1 MKSSLSLPN
10 KTLPKDTQI
19 MRLSIMSIFLF
30 ILLTGCSAP
39 TYSIKPQFTPKTPVS
54 SETGSVV
61 FSTLDTSKWD
71 VAYAFV
77 FGTHPLPVSIY
88 DITDDLKYIGT
99 MHTSSSSFIE
109 YTPPFGKRILM
120 LTSNGLHAI
129 SPFYHTDFIEV
140 DITKDKMTHIAISQ
154 SGLRQMPYFHEL
166 LMKDKDFDFCS
177 QPNNESYISDDK
189 MNTYMSE
196 NGIDPNAKY
205 FKKYCNMLSS
215 KYKSINVPNQHAYQ
229 EFESRKA
236 KIQDL
241 KNKDFPE
248 WKKDHTTHEVFD
260 LVKPILLADINQTDN
275 K

>member
-10 KTLPKDTQI
+10 KTLPKDIQI
-19 MRLSIMSIFLF
+19 MRLSILSILLF

-39 TYSIKPQFTPKTPVS
+39 INSVKPQFTPKTSVS
-54 SETGSVV
+54 TDMGSVV

-71 VAYAFV
+71 MAYTLV

-88 DITDDLKYIGT
+88 DITGDLKYIGT
-99 MHTSSSSFIE
+99 MLTSSSSFIE
-109 YTPPFGKRILM
+109 YTPPFGKRTLM

-140 DITKDKMTHIAISQ
+140 DITKEKMTHIAISQ
-154 SGLRQMPYFHEL
+154 SGFRQMPYFHEI

-177 QPNNESYISDDK
+177 QPNDESYISDDK
-189 MNTYMSE
+189 MNNYMSE
-196 NGIDPNAKY
+196 HSIDPNAKY
-205 FKKYCNMLSS
+205 FKKYCTMLSN
-215 KYKSINVPNQHAYQ
+215 KYKSIIVPNQNAYN

-241 KNKDFPE
+241 KDKDFPE
-248 WKKDHTTHEVFD
+248 WKKDHTKQEVFD
-260 LVKPILLADINQTDN
+260 LLKPISVADNNQTNDN
-275 K
+275 

>member
-1 MKSSLSLPN
+1 
-10 KTLPKDTQI
+10 
-19 MRLSIMSIFLF
+19 MRLSILSILLF

-39 TYSIKPQFTPKTPVS
+39 INSVKPQFTPKTSVS
-54 SETGSVV
+54 ADKGSVV

-71 VAYAFV
+71 VAYTVV

-88 DITDDLKYIGT
+88 DVTDDLKYIGT

-109 YTPPFGKRILM
+109 YTPPFGKRVLM

-140 DITKDKMTHIAISQ
+140 DITKEKMTHIAISQ
-154 SGLRQMPYFHEL
+154 SGFRQMPYFHEL

-177 QPNNESYISDDK
+177 QPNSEPYISDDK
-189 MNTYMSE
+189 MNSYMSTQ
-196 NGIDPNAKY
+196 GIDPNAKY

-215 KYKSINVPNQHAYQ
+215 KYKSINVPNQNAYN
-229 EFESRKA
+229 EFEARKS

-241 KNKDFPE
+241 KNKDFSE
-248 WKKDHTTHEVFD
+248 WKKDHPTHEVFD
-260 LVKPILLADINQTDN
+260 LVKPILLADINQTN
-275 K
+275 N